1 MFDVLICFGFASLIM
16 RFSRVLTK
24 VEDNVD
30 RTSQFIELAQNELR
44 KNKA

>member
-16 RFSRVLTK
+16 RFSRVMTK

-30 RTSQFIELAQNELR
+30 RTSHFIELVQTELR
-44 KNKA
+44 KKKA